1 MIAIEPY
8 EYGKTVLKAEN
19 VRKSYGKDLV
29 LKDLSVEIKDVHRK
43 GYTQG
48 QAVALLGPSGV
59 GKSTFFRLLAGLEKP
74 DSGTILVEQ
83 ESVPVER
90 GMVGV
95 IAQNYPL
102 FEHRTVMSNL
112 KLAGTLGGRTGT
124 KAQADALDLLKRFG
138 LAPQKDKYPTQLS
151 GGQRQRVAIIQQ
163 LLCSDHFLLFDEP
176 FSGLDPIA
184 EESVCALIREMA
196 QTDELKTFVIVTHD
210 IPAALAVCDT
220 VWLLGRERD
229 EAGNPIPGSSIQK
242 TYDLIQRGVAWR
254 NGDRDTPE
262 FAGVLREIR
271 EAFNRL

>member
-29 LKDLSVEIKDVHRK
+29 LKDLNVEIKDVHRK

-184 EESVCALIREMA
+184 EESVCAPS
-196 QTDELKTFVIVTHD
+196 F
-210 IPAALAVCDT
+210 
-220 VWLLGRERD
+220 ERWHRRT
-229 EAGNPIPGSSIQK
+229 N
-242 TYDLIQRGVAWR
+242 
-254 NGDRDTPE
+254 
-262 FAGVLREIR
+262 
-271 EAFNRL
+271 

>member
-1 MIAIEPY
+1 MTAIAC
-8 EYGKTVLKAEN
+8 EYGETVLKVEN
-19 VRKSYGKDLV
+19 VSKSYGTDPV
-29 LKDLSVEIKDVHRK
+29 LKNLSVEIKDIHRA

-59 GKSTFFRLLAGLEKP
+59 GKTTFFRLLAGLEKP

-83 ESVPVER
+83 SGVPVER

-112 KLAGTLGGRTGT
+112 ILAGKLGGRSG
-124 KAQADALDLLKRFG
+124 AQPQRDALDYLKRFG
-138 LAPQKDKYPTQLS
+138 LEGQKDKYPTQLS

-196 QTDELKTFVIVTHD
+196 QSDELKTFVIVTHD

-220 VWLLGRERD
+220 VWLLGRDRD
-229 EAGNPIPGSSIQK
+229 ERGNPLPGSSIQA
-242 TYDLIQRGVAWR
+242 TYDLVGRGVAWHD
-254 NGDRDTPE
+254 GDRDSPE
-262 FAGVLREIR
+262 FASVLKEIR
-271 EAFNRL
+271 ETFNRL